1 MRQQIEERLTGLKH
15 EYDKG
20 QTRIRQLESELASLR
35 EATLRISG
43 AILVLQELLSQPAQA
58 PAPGEEA
65 PEPRRTQASPP
76 SAAAAEAAL
85 LTAATQINAKG
96 D

>member
-58 PAPGEEA
+58 PAPGEA
-65 PEPRRTQASPP
+65 PEPRSTQASPP
-76 SAAAAEAAL
+76 SAAGAAL
-85 LTAATQINAKG
+85 LTAATQIDAKG

>member
-1 MRQQIEERLTGLKH
+1 MRQQLEERLTGLKH

-20 QTRIRQLESELASLR
+20 QNRIRQLESELASLR

-58 PAPGEEA
+58 PAQGEA
-65 PEPRRTQASPP
+65 PERRGTQ
-76 SAAAAEAAL
+76 
-85 LTAATQINAKG
+85 AATQMNANG